1 MSEDNIKIKIK
12 KGEKKRKLNDKE
24 YEEIERE
31 ILGVIPDLKF
41 LREFWEY
48 VCDLEE
54 ELKKLKEYV
63 KEKSWEELSKI
74 DE

>member
-1 MSEDNIKIKIK
+1 MSEDNIKMKVRR
-12 KGEKKRKLNDKE
+12 EKKRKLNDKE
-24 YEEIERE
+24 YEEIEKE
-31 ILGVIPDLKF
+31 VLGVVPDLKF

-48 VCDLEE
+48 VCDLQD

>member
-1 MSEDNIKIKIK
+1 MSEENVKIKIRS
-12 KGEKKRKLNDKE
+12 GEKKRKLNDKE

-31 ILGVIPDLKF
+31 VLGVITPDLKF

-54 ELKKLKEYV
+54 ENKKLKEFV
-63 KEKSWEELSKI
+63 KGKTWAELA
-74 DE
+74 